1 MKLRLLALILALSAA
16 GVARAD
22 STGYAYCGSFD
33 AYVLL
38 YKTTDQ
44 IEELGKLRCDEKVE
58 VLTRWT
64 KFLQVRTA
72 DGRVGWVRSTDISGT
87 PGSAQRQATPFGL
100 TQPTAAPAAATELPL
115 NNRDILNMRGM
126 RLSDGVILGKIK
138 SSKCDFDT
146 SPAALQKLRW
156 AGLPDQVILAM
167 IQAPHASDEPAAKPV
182 EQVDVNIPDGTAI
195 AVVQNADISSD
206 GLQQGT
212 IVKMTVVQDVVVNG
226 LIIFQHGAEARAR
239 VIAITEPGRMGH
251 PGAVSW
257 AMQDVDAAN
266 GERVPIDF
274 ASIATGANPSGGVA
288 GPSAPVWE
296 FRKNKPTIMT
306 GGQHFQAVVH
316 GNVML
321 KLTPELAKS
330 LSAPEPAAPRAATS
344 AVAVGSNQ

>member
-1 MKLRLLALILALSAA
+1 MKLRLFVLVLALSAA

-22 STGYAYCGSFD
+22 SMGYAYCGSFD

-64 KFLQVRTA
+64 KFFQVRTA

-87 PGSAQRQATPFGL
+87 PGSARRQATPFGL
-100 TQPTAAPAAATELPL
+100 TEPTAAPTPATELPL
-115 NNRDILNMRGM
+115 SNRDILNMRGM
-126 RLSDGVILGKIK
+126 RLSDSVVISKIK
-138 SSKCDFDT
+138 SSRCDFDT
-146 SPAALQKLRW
+146 SPAALQRLRS
-156 AGLPDQVILAM
+156 AGLPDQIILAM
-167 IQAPHASDEPAAKPV
+167 IQAPHASDEPAAKPADT
-182 EQVDVNIPDGTAI
+182 VDVNIPDGTAI
-195 AVVQNADISSD
+195 AVVQNADISSE

-226 LIIFQHGAEARAR
+226 LILFQHGAEARAR

-266 GERVPIDF
+266 GDRVAIDF
-274 ASIATGANPSGGVA
+274 ASTATGVNPAGGVA
-288 GPSAPVWE
+288 APTAPAWE
-296 FRKNKPTIMT
+296 FRKNKPTVMA
-306 GGQHFQAVVH
+306 GGQHYQVVVH
-316 GNVML
+316 GNVLL

-330 LSAPEPAAPRAATS
+330 LSAPPPAAQPPASA
-344 AVAVGSNQ
+344 AVAPGSNQ

>member
-1 MKLRLLALILALSAA
+1 MKLRLLALVLALSAA

-22 STGYAYCGSFD
+22 STGYAYCDSFD

-38 YKTTDQ
+38 YKATDQ

-64 KFLQVRTA
+64 KYFQVRTA

-87 PGSAQRQATPFGL
+87 PASAQRQATPFGL
-100 TQPTAAPAAATELPL
+100 TEPTAAPAEATELPL
-115 NNRDILNMRGM
+115 NNGNILSMHGM
-126 RLSDGVILGKIK
+126 RLSDSIIIGKIK

-146 SPAALQKLRW
+146 SPAALQKLR
-156 AGLPDQVILAM
+156 ATGLPDQIVLEM
-167 IQAPHASDEPAAKPV
+167 IQAPHASDEPATKAV
-182 EQVDVNIPDGTAI
+182 ETADLNIPDGTAI
-195 AVVQNADISSD
+195 AVVQSADISSA
-206 GLQQGT
+206 GLQQGR

-226 LIIFQHGAEARAR
+226 LILFRHGAEARAR

-266 GERVPIDF
+266 GDRVPIDF
-274 ASIATGANPSGGVA
+274 ASTATGANPAGGAA

-296 FRKNKPTIMT
+296 FRKNKPAVMPA
-306 GGQHFQAVVH
+306 GQHFQAVVH
-316 GNVML
+316 GNVAL
-321 KLTPELAKS
+321 KLTPELAKT
-330 LSAPEPAAPRAATS
+330 LTAPEPAAQ
-344 AVAVGSNQ
+344 AVAAVAAAAGSKQ

>member
-16 GVARAD
+16 GAARAD
-22 STGYAYCGSFD
+22 SVGYAYCGSFD

-64 KFLQVRTA
+64 KFFQVRTA
-72 DGRVGWVRSTDISGT
+72 DGRVGWVRSADISGT
-87 PGSAQRQATPFGL
+87 PGSARRQATPFGL
-100 TQPTAAPAAATELPL
+100 TEPTRAPAPATELPL
-115 NNRDILNMRGM
+115 DNRDILKMRGM
-126 RLSDGVILGKIK
+126 RLSDGVIISKIK

-146 SPAALQKLRW
+146 SPAALQKLRS

-167 IQAPHASDEPAAKPV
+167 IQAPHASDEPATKPV
-182 EQVDVNIPDGTAI
+182 DTVDVNIPDGTAI

-226 LIIFQHGAEARAR
+226 LILFQRGAEARAR

-266 GERVPIDF
+266 GDLVPIDF
-274 ASIATGANPSGGVA
+274 TSTVTSANPSGGVA
-288 GPSAPVWE
+288 APSAPVWE
-296 FRKNKPTIMT
+296 FRKNKPTVMPA
-306 GGQHFQAVVH
+306 GQHFQAVVH
-316 GNVML
+316 GNVVL
-321 KLTPELAKS
+321 KLTPELAKR
-330 LSAPEPAAPRAATS
+330 LSAPPPVAQSSVSA
-344 AVAVGSNQ
+344 AVAPASNQ

>member
-1 MKLRLLALILALSAA
+1 MKLRLVVLVLALSAA

-22 STGYAYCGSFD
+22 SMGYAYCGSFD

-64 KFLQVRTA
+64 KFYQVRTA

-87 PGSAQRQATPFGL
+87 PGSARRQATPFGL
-100 TQPTAAPAAATELPL
+100 TEPTAIPTPATELPL
-115 NNRDILNMRGM
+115 GNRDILNMRGM
-126 RLSDGVILGKIK
+126 RLSDSVVISKIK
-138 SSKCDFDT
+138 SSRCDFDT
-146 SPAALQKLRW
+146 SPAALQKLRS
-156 AGLPDQVILAM
+156 AGLPDQIILAM
-167 IQAPHASDEPAAKPV
+167 IQAPHSSDEPAAKPADT
-182 EQVDVNIPDGTAI
+182 VDVNIPDGTAI

-226 LIIFQHGAEARAR
+226 LILFQHGAEARAR
-239 VIAITEPGRMGH
+239 VIAISEPGRMGH
-251 PGAVSW
+251 PGEVSW

-274 ASIATGANPSGGVA
+274 ASTATGVNPAGGVA
-288 GPSAPVWE
+288 APTAPVWE
-296 FRKNKPTIMT
+296 FRKNKPTVMA
-306 GGQHFQAVVH
+306 GGQHFQIVVH
-316 GNVML
+316 GNVLL
-321 KLTPELAKS
+321 KLAPELAKS
-330 LSAPEPAAPRAATS
+330 LSAPPPAAQPPASA
-344 AVAVGSNQ
+344 AVAPGSNR